1 MIDDSLLT
9 IINDWLL
16 TSDDDDD
23 DDDDDDIYMYIYIY
37 MGSHFHK
44 INIDHLDL

>member
-23 DDDDDDIYMYIYIY
+23 DDDDDIYIYICIY
-37 MGSHFHK
+37 IWGPISTRS
-44 INIDHLDL
+44 I